1 MTTIAFKNGVIAADS
16 RVTVESDAGGARN
29 FDTKKLFRATVDIKG
44 TFKGVIL
51 ATAGESAPGSLF
63 VEQWSTGKSLTE
75 IRELFTYSEA
85 DFTILVVSE
94 DGLFE
99 VDKWCILEPVYEP
112 FYAIGSGSKLAMG
125 AMEAGA
131 SAQKAVEIACKRDPY
146 TALPVVTMRLK
157 PNANQKAR
165 TPMPK
170 VSESYVLSGTTS
182 REDPV
187 DLPKGRRFRRTGVL
201 LHDNQP
207 AQSPDKIIGQQQ
219 PANGVQPPAQQSDEA
234 VHRDSGAERDP
245 GS

>member
-16 RVTVESDAGGARN
+16 RVTVESEAGGARN
-29 FDTKKLFRATVDIKG
+29 FDTRKLFRAKVDIRG
-44 TFKGVIL
+44 TFKDVIL

-75 IRELFTYSEA
+75 IRDLFTYSEA
-85 DFTILVVSE
+85 DFTILVVTDE
-94 DGLFE
+94 GLFE

-131 SAQKAVEIACKRDPY
+131 SAQRAVEIACKRDPY

-165 TPMPK
+165 TPM
-170 VSESYVLSGTTS
+170 SEMQQPNDDSRQTS
-182 REDPV
+182 RSHTL
-187 DLPKGRRFRRTGVL
+187 DLPHKRRTRLKGIL
-201 LHDNQP
+201 LHHDQS
-207 AQSPDKIIGQQQ
+207 AQSPDPIIGKQL
-219 PANGVQPPAQQSDEA
+219 PTNGVLSSPEQVDEA
-234 VHRDSGAERDP
+234 VHRDSSAERDP

>member
-16 RVTVESDAGGARN
+16 RVTVTSEEGGARN
-29 FDTKKLFRATVDIKG
+29 FNTKKLFRKTVQIEGKPTD
-44 TFKGVIL
+44 VIL

-63 VEQWSTGKSLTE
+63 VEAWGTGKSLPE

-85 DFTILVVSE
+85 DFSILVVTAE
-94 DGLFE
+94 GLFE
-99 VDKWCILEPVYEP
+99 VDKWCVLEPVYEP

-157 PNANQKAR
+157 PNGNKTSASLPQ
-165 TPMPK
+165 
-170 VSESYVLSGTTS
+170 VSEPDAHS
-182 REDPV
+182 RNNPRRKDPLAV
-187 DLPKGRRFRRTGVL
+187 RQRRRVL
-201 LHDNQP
+201 LHDNQSQKADVHP
-207 AQSPDKIIGQQQ
+207 VGGSTAEV
-219 PANGVQPPAQQSDEA
+219 GVQPATGQDNEA
-234 VHRDSGAERDP
+234 VHSDRSPERDA

>member
-16 RVTVESDAGGARN
+16 RVTVESEAGGARN
-29 FDTKKLFRATVDIKG
+29 FDTRKLFRAKVDIKG
-44 TFKGVIL
+44 TFKDVIL

-85 DFTILVVSE
+85 DFTILVVTE

-157 PNANQKAR
+157 PNANQKSR
-165 TPMPK
+165 TPMPE
-170 VSESYVLSGTTS
+170 VSITDDDRRQTRRPNAMGLPRKRRQRGSGI
-182 REDPV
+182 
-187 DLPKGRRFRRTGVL
+187 L
-201 LHDNQP
+201 LHHDQS
-207 AQSPDKIIGQQQ
+207 AQGPDQKLRQQ
-219 PANGVQPPAQQSDEA
+219 PAAHSVQSSAEQVNEA
-234 VHRDSGAERDP
+234 VHHNGSAERDTD
-245 GS
+245 S